1 MRAMIQCM
9 HENNYQNLTYPSKEK
24 ELQILCDSLGVAN
37 TTKTEIKIGSVHNN
51 ERLSTLL
58 SDKTVNLDELNFLMK
73 RLDSFDQKELATFY
87 AAAYAE
93 KAETMTELINLSFNT
108 HCYSLVADF
117 SDLNA
122 VGRQIYLTEQMAVST
137 EELESLDGRKYFESM
152 IAENPNPV
160 ITPYG
165 VVYRNSNEIVQTYD
179 GRNFPY
185 YQYENT
191 PITLLL
197 SAQNRSEY
205 LYLPMEQ
212 SELNK
217 ALERLGA
224 KSLEEIHWQVE
235 EHNIPDNL
243 ADMAVK
249 DQSDLYALNQFAEIF
264 KEMGQREVISLSEL
278 AAFVKITKG
287 EELKTLAGCMYEFES
302 FPDIHTLEQYGR
314 YMICES
320 GRIEYDKNLEDYID
334 FKSYGQDK
342 ISRETGTFTSKGY
355 LLYHGYD
362 LEMQGILNKNIG
374 LKIKELHEPQELKL
388 YMPLRVVTYQDE
400 NDYGDLYQV
409 DYEIDVYSEELSS
422 YEDEIRTAIINHRLD
437 DEKRGMMDYYD
448 EPDTVN
454 AKVQKYLFDVEV
466 IDGELMG
473 VAVLTLNAPLNQGEL
488 IKIKE
493 AIEGQCSDGFGEGLE
508 QREIKCNGKE
518 VYVSLWNSHD
528 WSLKT
533 AEEMGI
539 TEQKYEMKFGGM

>member
-212 SELNK
+212 SEMNK

-320 GRIEYDKNLEDYID
+320 GRFEYDKNLEDYID

-342 ISRETGTFTSKGY
+342 ISRETGAFTSKGY

-388 YMPLRVVTYQDE
+388 YMPLRAVTYQDE

-448 EPDTVN
+448 QPDTVN

-539 TEQKYEMKFGGM
+539 TEQKYEMKFEGM

>member
-1 MRAMIQCM
+1 M
-9 HENNYQNLTYPSKEK
+9 HENNYQNLTFPSKEK
-24 ELQILCDSLGVAN
+24 ELQILCDSLGIGN
-37 TTKTEIKIGSVHNN
+37 TAKTVITVRNVHND
-51 ERLSTLL
+51 EKLSNLL
-58 SDKTVNLDELNFLMK
+58 SGKTVNIDELNFLMK
-73 RLDSFDQKELATFY
+73 RLDSFDQKELVTFY
-87 AAAYAE
+87 AATYAE

-122 VGRQIYLTEQMAVST
+122 VGRQMYLTEQMAVST
-137 EELESLDGRKYFESM
+137 EELESLDGRNYFEKM

-212 SELNK
+212 SEMNK
-217 ALERLGA
+217 ALERLDA
-224 KSLEEIHWQVE
+224 KNLEEIHWQVE

-249 DQSDLYALNQFAEIF
+249 DQSDLYALNKFASIF

-302 FPDIHTLEQYGR
+302 FPDIHTSEQYGR

-320 GRIEYDKNLEDYID
+320 GRFEYDENLEDYID

-342 ISRETGTFTSKGY
+342 ISRETGAFTSKGY

-388 YMPLRVVTYQDE
+388 YMPLRAVTYQDE

-473 VAVLTLNAPLNQGEL
+473 VAVLTLNAPLNQEEL
-488 IKIKE
+488 IKIRE
-493 AIEGQCSDGFGEGLE
+493 AIEGQCSDGYVPKYNMRRRKPKSRWAPALMTLSSSHIILPFTPALRAFESNLHRHSN
-508 QREIKCNGKE
+508 QR
-518 VYVSLWNSHD
+518 V
-528 WSLKT
+528 
-533 AEEMGI
+533 
-539 TEQKYEMKFGGM
+539 